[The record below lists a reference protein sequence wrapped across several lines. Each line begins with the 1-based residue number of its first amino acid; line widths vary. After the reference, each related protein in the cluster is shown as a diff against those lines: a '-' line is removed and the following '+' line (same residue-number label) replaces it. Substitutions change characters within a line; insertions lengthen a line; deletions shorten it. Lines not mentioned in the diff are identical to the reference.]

1 MQPVTLNG
9 PPTYFNSS
17 GSPSLA
23 MRWAGNLATAV
34 TSKYCG
40 VEIGPATTSPRSF
53 WVTSIYMGEAAAGN
67 VEVGVYNTTVS
78 KIETDGTV
86 QQTNAANSTTEFGSV
101 ATNSIVRSGVC
112 DTQPAATDSLYAF
125 AADNSRHSNVV
136 TPTPA
141 LFIPAGNYF
150 SVIQR
155 TANDG
160 VGIWVQFAEIVKP

>member
-23 MRWAGNLATAV
+23 VRWAGNTATAV
-34 TSKYCG
+34 SAKYG
-40 VEIGPATTSPRSF
+40 AVEIGPAATNPRAF
-53 WVTSIYMGEAAAGN
+53 WVTSIYMQEAAAAN
-67 VEVGVYNTTVS
+67 VEVGVYNTTAS
-78 KIETDGTV
+78 KLDTV
-86 QQTNAANSTTEFGSV
+86 QQTNAANATTEFGSV
-101 ATNSIVRSGVC
+101 ATNSIVKSGVC

-136 TPTPA
+136 IPTPA

-150 SVIQR
+150 SVVQR
-155 TANDG
+155 TANDA
-160 VGIWVQFAEIVKP
+160 VSIWIQFAEIVK